1 MNSPLRFVL
10 TVALLFAI
18 PVASQAQTFG
28 SGRIGPDPVEIAL
41 GIAGVAAGTAL
52 IFYLILHKPVILG
65 CVESIDGSPTLI
77 DEKDKHSYALASDHP
92 LKFGERFKLEGKKIT
107 EKDGKFTFRVKKVDH
122 DYGACN
128 R

>member
-28 SGRIGPDPVEIAL
+28 SGRIGPDPVEVAL

-77 DEKDKHSYALASDHP
+77 DEKDKHSYALAGDHP
-92 LKFGERFKLEGKKIT
+92 LKFGERFKLKGKNHGEGRKIYVSCKK
-107 EKDGKFTFRVKKVDH
+107 GRS
-122 DYGACN
+122 
-128 R
+128 